1 MKTAAF
7 LYASVWFKEG
17 SRLTGYIFT
26 YGPAGCTILLFIFF
40 IESGLEGKI
49 AVLTH
54 QEGIYFEVDEWSREK
69 GEGGK

>member
-17 SRLTGYIFT
+17 SRLTGCIFR

-40 IESGLEGKI
+40 IESGLEGKKI
-49 AVLTH
+49 AVLAH
-54 QEGIYFEVDEWSREK
+54 QEGIYFEVDE
-69 GEGGK
+69 